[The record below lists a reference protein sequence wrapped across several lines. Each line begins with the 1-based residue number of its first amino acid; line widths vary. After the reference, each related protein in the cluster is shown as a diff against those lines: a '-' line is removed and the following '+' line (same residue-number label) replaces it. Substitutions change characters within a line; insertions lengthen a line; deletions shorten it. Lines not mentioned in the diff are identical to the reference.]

1 MPWVVW
7 CGVPEVLIQR
17 LRAYSGESAV
27 EGMAPIPTP
36 SPRGRVMEQAA
47 AGGTAKDSST
57 TPVCPPPPSA
67 PVLANALQSKPID
80 LTTQSTAATPAAS
93 PHMHPLPTPPT
104 ATATPGR
111 VPLRPSQIHNTAS
124 SSSSLTKP
132 KPPPATTAK
141 FAAMTISSAVKHF
154 KPPPTTT
161 LLNKDRR
168 NLTTTQNKDK
178 ENA

>member
-47 AGGTAKDSST
+47 A
-57 TPVCPPPPSA
+57 VCPPPPSA

-93 PHMHPLPTPPT
+93 PHMPPLPTPPT

-154 KPPPTTT
+154 KPPPTST